1 MISYLFL
8 SEVKASKK
16 VIIYGAGNAG
26 IQLSNALKNSREFEN
41 LAFIDEAKTLNNKYL
56 GSIRVYSPDKLGK
69 LIKRWNIDE
78 VLVAIPS
85 ASRNRLNSILNEV
98 EQYSVRV
105 RILPGVAEV
114 AQGKVSVSELKE
126 IDMNDL
132 LGRSEVL
139 PDNDLLRKDIEG
151 RVVLVTGAGG
161 SIGSELSRQVYNL
174 EPVKL
179 IILDSSEYS
188 LYLIKNE
195 LESMNRDIELYSI
208 LADVTNKERL
218 KIIFREFG
226 VNTIYHAAA
235 YKHVPLVEQNP
246 FEGIRNNIFGT
257 LSCAQMAVEEN
268 VDTFVLIS
276 TDKAVRPTNIM
287 GASKRFAEMILQAL
301 SLSKENHNTRM
312 LMVRFGNV
320 LGSSGSA
327 IPLFEQQISNG
338 GPITVTHPE
347 IVRYFM
353 SISEASELVIQAGAM
368 GKGGDVFVLD
378 MGDPVKILD
387 LAKRLIFLS
396 GLEVRD
402 ESNPNGDIEIIFSGL
417 RPGEKLYEE
426 LLIGE
431 NVSQT
436 KHKQIWRA
444 EEDTLSKEELFKS
457 LELLQEASFKN
468 DVIALKKILEEVVEG
483 FTSEKEIVD
492 AISVQQKNKGA

>member
-1 MISYLFL
+1 
-8 SEVKASKK
+8 
-16 VIIYGAGNAG
+16 
-26 IQLSNALKNSREFEN
+26 
-41 LAFIDEAKTLNNKYL
+41 
-56 GSIRVYSPDKLGK
+56 
-69 LIKRWNIDE
+69 
-78 VLVAIPS
+78 
-85 ASRNRLNSILNEV
+85 
-98 EQYSVRV
+98 
-105 RILPGVAEV
+105 
-114 AQGKVSVSELKE
+114 
-126 IDMNDL
+126 
-132 LGRSEVL
+132 
-139 PDNDLLRKDIEG
+139 
-151 RVVLVTGAGG
+151 
-161 SIGSELSRQVYNL
+161 
-174 EPVKL
+174 
-179 IILDSSEYS
+179 
-188 LYLIKNE
+188 
-195 LESMNRDIELYSI
+195 
-208 LADVTNKERL
+208 
-218 KIIFREFG
+218 
-226 VNTIYHAAA
+226 
-235 YKHVPLVEQNP
+235 
-246 FEGIRNNIFGT
+246 
-257 LSCAQMAVEEN
+257 
-268 VDTFVLIS
+268 
-276 TDKAVRPTNIM
+276 
-287 GASKRFAEMILQAL
+287 MILQAL